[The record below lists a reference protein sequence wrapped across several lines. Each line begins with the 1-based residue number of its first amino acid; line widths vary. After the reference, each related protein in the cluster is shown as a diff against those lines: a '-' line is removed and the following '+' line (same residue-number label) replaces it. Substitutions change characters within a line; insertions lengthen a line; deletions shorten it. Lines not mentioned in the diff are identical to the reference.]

1 MKKINKRLIWKI
13 INILSISSC
22 FIIPTI
28 TLSYMA
34 MDRYDLITKIP
45 DVYDDAS
52 MKAWALTNGFKV
64 KDNEITVNKKFI
76 ITIDYLA
83 SPEIKAINKEKLDLL
98 NASVLPTKRF
108 NELPTMDQGALI
120 GLSFVSLG
128 VLIIYVKLVYMP
140 YLARRNHAE
149 ILKATQEN
157 NSHSNI
163 SDELLVKTVRIKALE
178 VKVKNKD
185 ITDKELK
192 ELERLLK

>member
-1 MKKINKRLIWKI
+1 
-13 INILSISSC
+13 
-22 FIIPTI
+22 
-28 TLSYMA
+28 
-34 MDRYDLITKIP
+34 
-45 DVYDDAS
+45 
-52 MKAWALTNGFKV
+52 
-64 KDNEITVNKKFI
+64 
-76 ITIDYLA
+76 
-83 SPEIKAINKEKLDLL
+83 
-98 NASVLPTKRF
+98 
-108 NELPTMDQGALI
+108 MDQGALI